1 MFDIAKCWCLTP
13 TYIHVLCRYAR
24 EDTHFLLHIFDRM
37 REELFR
43 SEGRI
48 GLAGVVDS
56 GRELCCLRYKKEG
69 NLQALEIMDYFSTL
83 P

>member
-1 MFDIAKCWCLTP
+1 
-13 TYIHVLCRYAR
+13 
-24 EDTHFLLHIFDRM
+24 M

-69 NLQALEIMDYFSTL
+69 KKCISYFMIGLTHTL
-83 P
+83 AVAPRQGWFVFFVFVCGSDTYQ